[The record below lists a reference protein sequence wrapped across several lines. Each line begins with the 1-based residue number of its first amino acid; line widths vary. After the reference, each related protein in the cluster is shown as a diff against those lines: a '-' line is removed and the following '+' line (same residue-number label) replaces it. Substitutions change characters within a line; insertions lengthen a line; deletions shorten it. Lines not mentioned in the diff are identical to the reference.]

1 MLYIIVICVT
11 VFFTHKIDKAIFFVR
26 FENNVKFVQK
36 TVNSICFDDDYMQ
49 LIARKQR
56 KKRVKKQVIEA
67 DEGEYEDD

>member
-49 LIARKQR
+49 LS
-56 KKRVKKQVIEA
+56 
-67 DEGEYEDD
+67 